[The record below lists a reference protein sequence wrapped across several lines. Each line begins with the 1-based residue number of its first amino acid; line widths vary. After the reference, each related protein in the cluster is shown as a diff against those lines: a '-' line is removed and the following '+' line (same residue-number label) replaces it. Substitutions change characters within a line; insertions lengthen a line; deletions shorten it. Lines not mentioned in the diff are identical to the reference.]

1 MIIFL
6 ILTHIVL
13 FVISAVGWS
22 RSLGYAV
29 NCTEQ
34 KCDEFL
40 VLFWGV
46 TGMVC
51 TCAMYVIAHYVIK
64 NYFVYHSDLIDS
76 FASHVQI
83 IWYMRFVFTLIFVE
97 VIFSFYTLLFKHKR
111 SFGLSF
117 PYSIA
122 LLIKTIPACAVGV
135 ALTFMTT

>member
-1 MIIFL
+1 MITIL

-13 FVISAVGWS
+13 FLISAVGWS

-34 KCDEFL
+34 KCDEFR
-40 VLFWGV
+40 VISWAV

-51 TCAMYVIAHYVIK
+51 TCAMYALAHFVIK
-64 NYFVYHSDLIDS
+64 EHFVYHGDL

-83 IWYMRFVFTLIFVE
+83 IWYIRFAFTLVLMDL
-97 VIFSFYTLLFKHKR
+97 IFSFYTLIFKHHR

-117 PYSIA
+117 SYEVA
-122 LLIKTIPACAVGV
+122 LLIKTIPVCTAGV
-135 ALTFMTT
+135 ALTFMKI

>member
-1 MIIFL
+1 MITIL

-13 FVISAVGWS
+13 FLISAVGWS

-34 KCDEFL
+34 KCDEFR
-40 VLFWGV
+40 VMSWAV

-51 TCAMYVIAHYVIK
+51 TCAMYVIAHFVIK
-64 NYFVYHSDLIDS
+64 NHFVYQSDL

-83 IWYMRFVFTLIFVE
+83 IWYMRFVFALIFIE

-117 PYSIA
+117 PYAIG
-122 LLIKTIPACAVGV
+122 LLIKTIPACVAGV
-135 ALTFMTT
+135 VLTFMAT